1 MMEKYI
7 TFITTIWM
15 RFLRRNITDS
25 RSIPYMVKGDW
36 LNMKDK
42 RGPLE
47 YGFLSAKVVGH
58 LEPTYE
64 DQKKST
70 DYFFKIGIYTQE
82 EYETRVAEL
91 KKKYKIEE

>member
-1 MMEKYI
+1 
-7 TFITTIWM
+7 
-15 RFLRRNITDS
+15 
-25 RSIPYMVKGDW
+25 
-36 LNMKDK
+36 MKDK

-58 LEPTYE
+58 SEPTYE

-91 KKKYKIEE
+91 KKKYKKIAKALYDKNRSMMDRLKDI